1 MKKIWIIILF
11 ILIII
16 FPKIS
21 PYVELNNL
29 AIIES
34 VGVSYN
40 NGNYTI
46 WLKEVIPIKDEQGIN
61 YDYKYYKGTGN
72 SVKSAYKKISSKTK
86 KKLYLKRT
94 KLLITNLEHSQK
106 IIDDL
111 NIKPKSILHL
121 TKDIF
126 KELKK
131 S

>member
-1 MKKIWIIILF
+1 MKKVGIIIL
-11 ILIII
+11 LISIVV

-34 VGVSYN
+34 IGVSYKDE
-40 NGNYTI
+40 NYTI

-61 YDYKYYKGTGN
+61 YEYEYYKGTGQ
-72 SVKSAYKKISSKTK
+72 SIEKAYKEITLKTK

-94 KLLITNLEHSQK
+94 KLLITNLKHSQNVINALK
-106 IIDDL
+106 
-111 NIKPKSILHL
+111 IKPKNILHS
-121 TKDIF
+121 TESIY
-126 KELKK
+126 KELKN

>member
-1 MKKIWIIILF
+1 MKKVGIIIL
-11 ILIII
+11 LISIVV

-34 VGVSYN
+34 IGVSYKDE
-40 NGNYTI
+40 NYTI

-61 YDYKYYKGTGN
+61 YEYEYYKGTGQ
-72 SVKSAYKKISSKTK
+72 SIDKAYKEIILKTK

-94 KLLITNLEHSQK
+94 KLLITNLKHSQNV
-106 IIDDL
+106 IDDL
-111 NIKPKSILHL
+111 KIKPKNILHS
-121 TKDIF
+121 TESIY
-126 KELKK
+126 KELKN

>member
-1 MKKIWIIILF
+1 MKKVGIIIL
-11 ILIII
+11 LISIVV

-34 VGVSYN
+34 IGVSYKDE
-40 NGNYTI
+40 NYTV

-61 YDYKYYKGTGN
+61 YEYEYYKGTGQ
-72 SVKSAYKKISSKTK
+72 SIEKAYKEITLKTK

-94 KLLITNLEHSQK
+94 KLLITNLKHSQNVINALK
-106 IIDDL
+106 
-111 NIKPKSILHL
+111 IKPKNILHS
-121 TKDIF
+121 TESIY
-126 KELKK
+126 KELKN

>member
-1 MKKIWIIILF
+1 MKKVGIIIL
-11 ILIII
+11 LISIVV

-34 VGVSYN
+34 IGVSYKDE
-40 NGNYTI
+40 NYTI

-61 YDYKYYKGTGN
+61 YEYEYYKGTGQ
-72 SVKSAYKKISSKTK
+72 SIEKAYKEITLKTK

-94 KLLITNLEHSQK
+94 KLLITNLKHSQNV
-106 IIDDL
+106 IDDL
-111 NIKPKSILHL
+111 NIKPKDILHS
-121 TKDIF
+121 TESIY
-126 KELKK
+126 KELKD